1 MNFTGYKTTARLFG
15 ALLLATG
22 TVIST
27 QQASHAQAQQF
38 GIVNFRRCAQ
48 ESKMKA
54 ELDTKFAEISK
65 QLLSVF
71 QKMKDANAVFLDANE
86 IKELAA
92 LYEKAQ
98 PSDSDKKRIEALV
111 GKADLKQG
119 AAKRLDQTVNPTA
132 EQKQELQK
140 LAQAQQDGAA
150 ILQAVGDDFQKRV
163 DAKAA
168 ELEEQLAVKVR
179 EVVAQVA
186 KEKNLALVFDSGLV
200 IYASLDITADVLKV
214 LQK

>member
-22 TVIST
+22 TFIST

-48 ESKMKA
+48 ESKMKV
-54 ELDTKFAEISK
+54 ELDAKFAEISK

-92 LYEKAQ
+92 LYEKLQ
-98 PSDSDKKRIEALV
+98 PSDADKKRIEALV
-111 GKADLKQG
+111 GRAGSSLAS
-119 AAKRLDQTVNPTA
+119 AAASTSIP
-132 EQKQELQK
+132 
-140 LAQAQQDGAA
+140 QASSNKDNKSAA
-150 ILQAVGDDFQKRV
+150 P
-163 DAKAA
+163 
-168 ELEEQLAVKVR
+168 
-179 EVVAQVA
+179 
-186 KEKNLALVFDSGLV
+186 S
-200 IYASLDITADVLKV
+200 STADGTLKSPT
-214 LQK
+214 L

>member
-1 MNFTGYKTTARLFG
+1 MKLARFVTTLRFFTRIAMG
-15 ALLLATG
+15 LAVTLSAQPA
-22 TVIST
+22 TY
-27 QQASHAQAQQF
+27 AQAQQF

-48 ESKMKA
+48 ESKMKL
-54 ELDTKFAEISK
+54 ELDAKFAETSK

-71 QKMKDANAVFLDANE
+71 QKMKDANAFFLETPE

-92 LYEKAQ
+92 LYEKLQ
-98 PSDSDKKRIEALV
+98 PSDTDKKRIEALV

-140 LAQAQQDGAA
+140 LAQAQQDGASV
-150 ILQAVGDDFQKRV
+150 LQAVGDDFQKRV
-163 DAKAA
+163 DAKAG

-186 KEKNLALVFDSGLV
+186 KEKAITLVFDSGLV
-200 IYASLDITADVLKV
+200 IYAALDITLDVLKI